1 MAIRTKTRAH
11 RVATRNLA
19 GGPGAPRDA
28 LALLKAD
35 HKEVEGWFDDYED
48 LTGDAQKA
56 ALVAK
61 ISLAL
66 KVHTKIEE
74 EIFYPAVREAT
85 ADDDLLDEAD
95 VEHACAKD
103 LLAQI
108 DAMTVGDSHFDAKVQ
123 VLGEQIKHHATEE
136 EDEMFP
142 EARES
147 DMDLV
152 GLGVR
157 MAARKA
163 ELIRELAR

>member
-1 MAIRTKTRAH
+1 MATRAKTRAH
-11 RVATRNLA
+11 RVATRGLA
-19 GGPGAPRDA
+19 AGPGAPKDA

-48 LTGDAQKA
+48 LTDEAQKA

-66 KVHTKIEE
+66 KVHAKIEE
-74 EIFYPAVREAT
+74 EIFYPAARQAT
-85 ADDDLLDEAD
+85 KDDDLLDEAD

-108 DAMTVGDSHFDAKVQ
+108 DTMRVGDSHFDAKVQ

-142 EARES
+142 EAR
-147 DMDLV
+147 DCKMDLV
-152 GLGVR
+152 ALGAR

-163 ELIRELAR
+163 ELMLELAR

>member
-1 MAIRTKTRAH
+1 MAARTKTRAH
-11 RVATRNLA
+11 RLA
-19 GGPGAPRDA
+19 SRKLVVGPGAPKDA

-35 HKEVEGWFDDYED
+35 HKEVAGWFEDYGD
-48 LTGDAQKA
+48 LTDEAKKA

-66 KVHTKIEE
+66 NAHTKIEE
-74 EIFYPAVREAT
+74 EIFYPAARKAT
-85 ADDDLLDEAD
+85 KDDDLLDEAD

-108 DAMTVGDSHFDAKVQ
+108 DTMRVGDSHFDAKVQ

-136 EDEMFP
+136 EDELFP

-147 DMDLV
+147 KMDLV
-152 GLGVR
+152 ALGAR

-163 ELIRELAR
+163 ELMRELAR